1 MTLFEIVQLGQAE
14 CMCSSPL
21 CGDCAENLSKTEQ
34 NKNNKKK
41 KTEKEKRSRVLFLYS
56 MLISL
61 SNST

>member
-34 NKNNKKK
+34 NKNKKK
-41 KTEKEKRSRVLFLYS
+41 KKRKRKGVLFLYS

>member
-41 KTEKEKRSRVLFLYS
+41 KKEKEKRKEVEFCFC
-56 MLISL
+56 
-61 SNST
+61 TAC